1 MLVLVFIRCQQ
12 NNRDRGQQV
21 YAGAK
26 IVALILKLRLLH
38 QPRQTVRYMV
48 KHQQKSSACML
59 FRVKEISMIT
69 QCSSGLRTSFRHCN
83 KPLSGRLVRHPNR
96 TTVTIIASRRRAGSR
111 FVGNI
116 LMCTH
121 EHITLSWSGRQTGS
135 GTYFPLKAGFPA
147 EDGRVPD
154 LRAATPQAE
163 APPIDKEK
171 TLRNTDWLEA
181 DRTRKAE
188 VRIRSE

>member
-59 FRVKEISMIT
+59 F
-69 QCSSGLRTSFRHCN
+69 QH
-83 KPLSGRLVRHPNR
+83 
-96 TTVTIIASRRRAGSR
+96 
-111 FVGNI
+111 FV
-116 LMCTH
+116 
-121 EHITLSWSGRQTGS
+121 
-135 GTYFPLKAGFPA
+135 FPA
-147 EDGRVPD
+147 EHLLD
-154 LRAATPQAE
+154 LESPLTFIHTSYCLSIRGCSARIAG
-163 APPIDKEK
+163 
-171 TLRNTDWLEA
+171 A
-181 DRTRKAE
+181 DSLNIKGNLNDYAMFQWITYKF
-188 VRIRSE
+188 S